1 MRATSWPV
9 RGAPTDPG
17 FNLPKPLTASV
28 CGVVML
34 PDEGALSTV
43 RLKTLKNSA
52 RTWKLRRSLYLK
64 VFARLASSSCRRR
77 QR

>member
-9 RGAPTDPG
+9 LGAPTPAG

-28 CGVVML
+28 CGSVTLLADGM
-34 PDEGALSTV
+34 GSTV

-64 VFARLASSSCRRR
+64 VFARLASSS
-77 QR
+77 